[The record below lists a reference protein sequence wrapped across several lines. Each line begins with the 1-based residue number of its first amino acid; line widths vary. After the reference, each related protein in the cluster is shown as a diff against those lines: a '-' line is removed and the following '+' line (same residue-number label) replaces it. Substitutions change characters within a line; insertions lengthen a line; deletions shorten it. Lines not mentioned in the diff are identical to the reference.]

1 MGREGR
7 EVGGGGGGGRW
18 VLGRGG
24 HLLIVFET
32 TFITAPGNFEI
43 ANALFPVNLAA
54 AMTRFATDFH
64 LVPGDKLQ
72 LPRQCL
78 RRFRH
83 GSSVIPA
90 SVFRG
95 RTEAQ

>member
-1 MGREGR
+1 MQ
-7 EVGGGGGGGRW
+7 GGGG
-18 VLGRGG
+18 GG

-32 TFITAPGNFEI
+32 TFVTAPGNFEI
-43 ANALFPVNLAA
+43 AKSHFPLNLAA
-54 AMTRFATDFH
+54 TMTRFATDFH
-64 LVPGDKLQ
+64 LPGDKLQ

-78 RRFRH
+78 LRFRH

-90 SVFRG
+90 SLFRG